1 MTKPKASAKPR
12 KPRTVTVPKPK
23 VTPVPSAPLETI
35 DPATLHA
42 EREAAMAASPAPVTT
57 PPTDSVVQT
66 NVSLPMSSEQT
77 ADMTMGSDPASSTPV
92 VSVAVTVP
100 PPATVD
106 VSVANPKKKVSF
118 EFELIDE
125 IKHFYKIT
133 SLYFI
138 VLLGCSGDL
147 YNLAITSGL
156 ITAQTTPPILMKA
169 LHWIA
174 FTTAVIRMMKLN
186 VSKTEGST
194 TTTTTVNS

>member
-1 MTKPKASAKPR
+1 MTKPKAPAKAKPKTKTR
-12 KPRTVTVPKPK
+12 IPRVIT
-23 VTPVPSAPLETI
+23 TPAPLPIPVIAVDDFVDPAILHASRVAAEGMSAPLTTVAAPVSDVVVTAPEAPI
-35 DPATLHA
+35 DP
-42 EREAAMAASPAPVTT
+42 T
-57 PPTDSVVQT
+57 PTVDSV
-66 NVSLPMSSEQT
+66 PM
-77 ADMTMGSDPASSTPV
+77 